1 MKYKSKP
8 MTPDQKEHK
17 WLKDR
22 MSAATGAIM
31 HAQALD
37 ATGLAADLKYLAD
50 ECSDRAGDLVSHEDA
65 CADLHQEAICRHAGR
80 VILQAALT
88 AALVRADLHK
98 VHERL
103 CQAAEGLGAGEVC
116 EDLEDIARIVSK
128 AELNLQKV
136 IKSDL
141 LK

>member
-1 MKYKSKP
+1 MNPENKND
-8 MTPDQKEHK
+8 MNQKEKK
-17 WLKDR
+17 WIKDR
-22 MSAATGAIM
+22 TAAAVGALM

-37 ATGLAADLKYLAD
+37 ATGLSADLKHLAE

-65 CADLHQEAICRHAGR
+65 CADLHQEAICLQAGR

-88 AALVRADLHK
+88 AALVRADLQR

-103 CQAAEGLGAGEVC
+103 CQAAENLGAGEVC
-116 EDLEDIARIVSK
+116 EEVEDVARLV
-128 AELNLQKV
+128 ARADLNLQKV

>member
-1 MKYKSKP
+1 MNPKNKND
-8 MTPDQKEHK
+8 MNKEKK
-17 WLKDR
+17 WIKDR
-22 MSAATGAIM
+22 TAAAVGALM

-37 ATGLAADLKYLAD
+37 ATGLSADLRHLAS

-65 CADLHQEAICRHAGR
+65 CADLHQEAICLHAGK

-103 CQAAEGLGAGEVC
+103 CQAAESLGAGEVC
-116 EDLEDIARIVSK
+116 EDLEDIARIV
-128 AELNLQKV
+128 ARADLNLQKV

>member
-1 MKYKSKP
+1 MN
-8 MTPDQKEHK
+8 PDQKEHK

-22 MSAATGAIM
+22 MSAATGAVM
-31 HAQALD
+31 HAQTLD
-37 ATGLAADLKYLAD
+37 ATGLAADLKHLAD

-103 CQAAEGLGAGEVC
+103 CQAAESLGAGEVC

>member
-1 MKYKSKP
+1 MNPKNKND
-8 MTPDQKEHK
+8 MNKEK
-17 WLKDR
+17 QWIKDR
-22 MSAATGAIM
+22 TAAATGALM

-37 ATGLAADLKYLAD
+37 ATGLSADLKHLAD

-65 CADLHQEAICRHAGR
+65 CADLHQEAVCRQAGR

-103 CQAAEGLGAGEVC
+103 CQAAESLGAGEVC
-116 EDLEDIARIVSK
+116 EDLEDVARLVAK
-128 AELNLQKV
+128 ADLNLQKV